1 MPRAFLTAWVALVAV
16 GCNTPVSPPV
26 VVTVRATLAAGNFT
40 LKLDPGTA
48 VSGSGNLCITNGVQS
63 PNTSTSIPVVLSQNG
78 TAWSARP
85 TSDADRGLVVTLSQ
99 ASSEFTGT
107 ATGAAFDG
115 TKTVTF
121 GRTEAPVE
129 SVQLSGPTLSAS
141 VISGYTSGRVDFSSP
156 GGTSACTSYQWVLVP
171 R

>member
-40 LKLDPGTA
+40 LKLDP
-48 VSGSGNLCITNGVQS
+48 
-63 PNTSTSIPVVLSQNG
+63 G